1 MRSEEEAK
9 APLEAYYAAPKH
21 KFEKLLDTIDWSL
34 SDMICSGVWCLSTI
48 SQISFGLIGDFWI
61 KHNQTIDGIVVICTW
76 LALITHTWL
85 HRRKKAW
92 YDLPPTWFALTPT
105 WRKRVN
111 LFYLIIFGLAS
122 ILLPIIWMMD
132 YVFYPSS
139 FDF

>member
-21 KFEKLLDTIDWSL
+21 KFKKLLDTSDWSL

-48 SQISFGLIGDFWI
+48 SQISFSFIGDFWI
-61 KHNQTIDGIVVICTW
+61 KHNQTIDGIVVICLW
-76 LALITHTWL
+76 LSLITHTWL

-92 YDLPPTWFALTPT
+92 YDLPPALHLTPT
-105 WRKRVN
+105 WRKRVQ
-111 LFYLIIFGLAS
+111 LIYLTLIVLVS

-132 YVFYPSS
+132 YVL
-139 FDF
+139 